1 MQKNLLSL
9 FFISVSDSNRS
20 QLISI
25 IQSQKIENKNLNL
38 LAQTIDKLVFMS
50 NNTEELIQALFN
62 EFENNNEIKHIITDL
77 IYLSKCYENLTESE
91 VQLAMV
97 ETTEKI
103 ELFRRKEELK
113 QLRMQSRSSVRS
125 DSDEVQY
132 QITVNEKLKS
142 ENWRN

>member
-1 MQKNLLSL
+1 M
-9 FFISVSDSNRS
+9 SDSNRS

-25 IQSQKIENKNLNL
+25 IQSQKIENKNLNS
-38 LAQTIDKLVFMS
+38 LAQTIDKLAFMS

-62 EFENNNEIKHIITDL
+62 EFENNSEIKHIITDL

-91 VQLAMV
+91 LQMAMA
-97 ETTEKI
+97 ETTEKV

-113 QLRMQSRSSVRS
+113 QLRIQSRSSVKN

>member
-1 MQKNLLSL
+1 
-9 FFISVSDSNRS
+9 
-20 QLISI
+20 
-25 IQSQKIENKNLNL
+25 
-38 LAQTIDKLVFMS
+38 
-50 NNTEELIQALFN
+50 
-62 EFENNNEIKHIITDL
+62 
-77 IYLSKCYENLTESE
+77 
-91 VQLAMV
+91 MV